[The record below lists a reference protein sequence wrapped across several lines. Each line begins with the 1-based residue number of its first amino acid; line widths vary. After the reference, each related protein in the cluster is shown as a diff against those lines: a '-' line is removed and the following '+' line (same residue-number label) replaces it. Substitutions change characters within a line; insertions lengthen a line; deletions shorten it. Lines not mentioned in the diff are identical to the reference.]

1 MPDAVQQVMGYALHL
16 AQCGL
21 KHEQAKPLKGFGPA
35 GVLEKGTGKVFDGA
49 ES

>member
-1 MPDAVQQVMGYALHL
+1 M
-16 AQCGL
+16 
-21 KHEQAKPLKGFGPA
+21 HEQAEPLKGFGSA